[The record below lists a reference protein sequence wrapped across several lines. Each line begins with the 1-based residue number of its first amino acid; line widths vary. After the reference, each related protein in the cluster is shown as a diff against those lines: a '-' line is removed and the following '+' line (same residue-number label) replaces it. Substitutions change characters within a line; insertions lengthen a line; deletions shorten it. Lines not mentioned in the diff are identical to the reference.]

1 MSYHKARKDYTKHML
16 VEADCP
22 SSPFKLLDEWLLD
35 AHSESE
41 DANAFTLSTVNENGQ
56 PSSRIVLLRSL
67 TELGVVFYTN
77 YDSQKGNEMSQ
88 NPMVSINFFWP
99 WIERQVRIGGNVTKV
114 PSEISDA
121 YFKSRPRKSQIGAIA
136 SAQSKELKVRETLEN
151 RVIELTSEFEGR
163 DIPRPENWGGYIVTP
178 SYFEFWQGRAS
189 RLHDRIRYDVLAEDY
204 NWSIS
209 RLYP

>member
-1 MSYHKARKDYTKHML
+1 ML
-16 VEADCP
+16 VEEDCP
-22 SSPFKLLDEWLLD
+22 ASPFKLLDQWLLD

-41 DANAFTLSTVNENGQ
+41 DANAFTLSTVKENRQ

-67 TELGVVFYTN
+67 TELGIVFYTN

-88 NPMVSINFFWP
+88 NPMVAINFFWP
-99 WIERQVRIGGNVTKV
+99 WIERQVRIGGYVTKV
-114 PSEISDA
+114 SSEISDA
-121 YFKSRPRKSQIGAIA
+121 YFKSRPRKSQVGAIA
-136 SAQSKELKVRETLEN
+136 SSQSKELKVRETLEN

-189 RLHDRIRYDVLAEDY
+189 RLHDRIRYDVFAENS
-204 NWSIS
+204 NWAIS